1 MSFKL
6 PHLKPLIELEHAL
19 FWFPQKNDTLVE
31 REPLKEFQ
39 VRVFDIS
46 PDDVS
51 HDDSE
56 KKAIRAL
63 STSDDSSVTD
73 WLFALNAVRTHG
85 ADHATVSTLLSWEDS
100 VELELRA
107 LDHEIASFPSS
118 ALGITLRLDSTSQPF
133 PDSLKASVLPPGN
146 IETDISLIPEVN
158 AVTAD
163 PSATGKLYGFRL
175 LENSQPQIENDTIS
189 LPILARWGDRIL
201 PSLELAS
208 LIANTGHA
216 PTDVFLSKNGQLRV
230 GTTGPVLPL
239 GEDGTIEIPR
249 IAELGETTPM
259 EALIDPEKQPSPP
272 KVVFISQN
280 DPVHL
285 RQLDFSLSHLG
296 SRLPRAPISF
306 HRLPFWIEI
315 SILIIL
321 ALLLQTKKPITL
333 LFVPLAPIL
342 ATAAQ
347 QWWVLTPTISLVATF
362 LLLKLVFKK
371 ESIQASA
378 PHQKEEPKTVPN
390 SKIKP
395 ESKKKGAIKKA
406 AAEKTLKKKKDKK
419 KSRTRTRTRTR
430 TRSRS
435 RSRSRRRR
443 RRRGRKHASATP

>member
-1 MSFKL
+1 MKAARRQQLLLCLLPLALGVALSFKL

-46 PDDVS
+46 
-51 HDDSE
+51 HDNSE

-118 ALGITLRLDSTSQPF
+118 ALGITLRLDSTPQPF
-133 PDSLKASVLPPGN
+133 PDYLKVSVLPSGN

-158 AVTAD
+158 AVTSD

-216 PTDVFLSKNGQLRV
+216 PADVSLSKNGQLRI

-239 GEDGTIEIPR
+239 REDGTIEIPR
-249 IAELGETTPM
+249 RAELGETTPM
-259 EALIDPEKQPSPP
+259 EALIDPEKQPSPS

-306 HRLPFWIEI
+306 HRLPCWIEI
-315 SILIIL
+315 SILILL
-321 ALLLQTKKPITL
+321 ALVLQTKKPLAL

-342 ATAAQ
+342 ATTAQ
-347 QWWVLTPTISLVATF
+347 QWWVLTPAISLVATF
-362 LLLKLVFKK
+362 LLLKLVLKK
-371 ESIQASA
+371 ESLQASA
-378 PHQKEEPKTVPN
+378 PQQKEEPKIVPD
-390 SKIKP
+390 SEIKP
-395 ESKKKGAIKKA
+395 ESKKKSATKKA
-406 AAEKTLKKKKDKK
+406 AAEKTSKKKKDKK
-419 KSRTRTRTRTR
+419 KSRTRTRTR
-430 TRSRS
+430 
-435 RSRSRRRR
+435 
-443 RRRGRKHASATP
+443 

>member
-1 MSFKL
+1 M
-6 PHLKPLIELEHAL
+6 
-19 FWFPQKNDTLVE
+19 
-31 REPLKEFQ
+31 
-39 VRVFDIS
+39 
-46 PDDVS
+46 
-51 HDDSE
+51 
-56 KKAIRAL
+56 
-63 STSDDSSVTD
+63 
-73 WLFALNAVRTHG
+73 
-85 ADHATVSTLLSWEDS
+85 
-100 VELELRA
+100 ELELRA

-216 PTDVFLSKNGQLRV
+216 PADVFLSKNGQLRV

-419 KSRTRTRTRTR
+419 KSGTRTRTR

>member
-31 REPLKEFQ
+31 SEPLKEFQ

-46 PDDVS
+46 
-51 HDDSE
+51 HDNSE

-118 ALGITLRLDSTSQPF
+118 ALGITLRLDSTPQPF
-133 PDSLKASVLPPGN
+133 PDYLKVSVLPSGN

-158 AVTAD
+158 AVTSD

-216 PTDVFLSKNGQLRV
+216 PADVSLSKNGQLRI

-239 GEDGTIEIPR
+239 REDGTIEIPR
-249 IAELGETTPM
+249 RAELGETTPM
-259 EALIDPEKQPSPP
+259 EALIDPEKQPSPS

-306 HRLPFWIEI
+306 HRLPCWIEI
-315 SILIIL
+315 SILILL
-321 ALLLQTKKPITL
+321 ALVLQTKKPLAL

-342 ATAAQ
+342 ATTAQ
-347 QWWVLTPTISLVATF
+347 QWWVLTPAISLVATF
-362 LLLKLVFKK
+362 LLLKLVLKK
-371 ESIQASA
+371 ESLQASA
-378 PHQKEEPKTVPN
+378 PQQKEEPKIVPD
-390 SKIKP
+390 SEIKP
-395 ESKKKGAIKKA
+395 ESKKKSATKKA
-406 AAEKTLKKKKDKK
+406 AAEKTSKKKKDKK
-419 KSRTRTRTRTR
+419 KSRTRTRSR

-443 RRRGRKHASATP
+443 RRRKHASATP

>member
-46 PDDVS
+46 
-51 HDDSE
+51 HDNSE

-118 ALGITLRLDSTSQPF
+118 ALGITLRLDSTPQPF
-133 PDSLKASVLPPGN
+133 PDYLKVSVLPSGN

-158 AVTAD
+158 AVTSD

-216 PTDVFLSKNGQLRV
+216 PADVSLSKNGQLRI

-239 GEDGTIEIPR
+239 REDGTIEIPR
-249 IAELGETTPM
+249 RAELGETTPM
-259 EALIDPEKQPSPP
+259 EALIDPEKQPSPS

-306 HRLPFWIEI
+306 HRLPCWIEI
-315 SILIIL
+315 SILILL
-321 ALLLQTKKPITL
+321 ALVLQTKKPLAL

-342 ATAAQ
+342 ATTAQ
-347 QWWVLTPTISLVATF
+347 QWWVLTPAISLVATF
-362 LLLKLVFKK
+362 LLLKLVLKK
-371 ESIQASA
+371 ESLQASA
-378 PHQKEEPKTVPN
+378 PQQKEEPKIVPD
-390 SKIKP
+390 SEIKP
-395 ESKKKGAIKKA
+395 ESKKKSATKKA
-406 AAEKTLKKKKDKK
+406 AAEKTSKKKKDKK
-419 KSRTRTRTRTR
+419 KSRTRTRTRS
-430 TRSRS
+430 RSRS

-443 RRRGRKHASATP
+443 RRRKHASATP